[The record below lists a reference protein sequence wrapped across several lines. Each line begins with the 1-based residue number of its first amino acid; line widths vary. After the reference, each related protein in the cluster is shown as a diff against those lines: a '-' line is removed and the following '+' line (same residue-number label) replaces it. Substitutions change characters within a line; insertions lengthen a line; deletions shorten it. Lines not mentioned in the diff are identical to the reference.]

1 MNKNRRGITVI
12 PLAVAIFTSCMLLP
26 TAWAQGKLGDQIL
39 NGAISA
45 ATKRLQEVAP
55 GIGTGSTNAQSAP
68 SAPSGAQAQTNQPP
82 PPWPTKAA
90 LLDAARRGEFKGLP
104 EIRVDAEKETAPLTN
119 SVIRILRF
127 EYMVPPLT
135 GNGTMGSLNCR
146 SAAQN
151 EIRRLFTAITDLQIQ
166 GLSDKP
172 PTFFRETNTS
182 TSQQNIAIEMRQ
194 LGKGSGLCTTK
205 VLGDEKPHP
214 YGAALSKLADEF
226 SAATKAYVDEERGR
240 RVAAYDQEQAR
251 MQAERQGKAN
261 AQAQREADI
270 RAAEQKRI
278 SSERARIEAEQIK
291 RQQQEK
297 NRVAG

>member
-1 MNKNRRGITVI
+1 MNKIRRGMTGIT
-12 PLAVAIFTSCMLLP
+12 LAVTVLTSGLLMTP
-26 TAWAQGKLGDQIL
+26 AWAQGSLGEQML
-39 NGAISA
+39 NGAIGA
-45 ATKRLQEVAP
+45 ATKRLQEAAP
-55 GIGTGSTNAQSAP
+55 GIGIGSTPSQSSP
-68 SAPSGAQAQTNQPP
+68 TPQSGPQAQANQPP
-82 PPWPTKAA
+82 PPWLTKAA
-90 LLDAARRGEFKGLP
+90 LLEATRRGEFKGLT

-151 EIRRLFTAITDLQIQ
+151 EIRRLFTAITDLQMQ
-166 GLSDKP
+166 GLSEKP
-172 PTFFRETNTS
+172 PTFYREINTS
-182 TSQQNIAIEMRQ
+182 ASQQNIAVEMRQ

-226 SAATKAYVDEERGR
+226 SAATKTYVDEERGR

-251 MQAERQGKAN
+251 VQADRQGKAN
-261 AQAQREADI
+261 AQAQRETDI

>member
-1 MNKNRRGITVI
+1 MNKIRRGVTGIALAATVLTNSMLIT
-12 PLAVAIFTSCMLLP
+12 P
-26 TAWAQGKLGDQIL
+26 AWAQGSLGEQML
-39 NGAISA
+39 NNAISA
-45 ATKRLQEVAP
+45 ATKRLQEAAP
-55 GIGTGSTNAQSAP
+55 GMGIGSTSSQSP
-68 SAPSGAQAQTNQPP
+68 PMPQSTPQAQANQPP
-82 PPWPTKAA
+82 PPWLTKAA
-90 LLDAARRGEFKGLP
+90 LLEATRRGEFKGLT
-104 EIRVDAEKETAPLTN
+104 EIRVDVEKETAQLTN

-151 EIRRLFTAITDLQIQ
+151 EIRRLFTAITDLQMQ
-166 GLSDKP
+166 GLSEKP
-172 PTFFRETNTS
+172 PTFYRETNTS
-182 TSQQNIAIEMRQ
+182 STQQNIAIEMRQ
-194 LGKGSGLCTTK
+194 LGQGSGLCTSK
-205 VLGDEKPHP
+205 ALGVEKPHP
-214 YGAALSKLADEF
+214 YGEALSKLAHEF
-226 SAATKAYVDEERGR
+226 NTATKAYVDDERSR

-251 MQAERQGKAN
+251 VQADRQGKAN
-261 AQAQREADI
+261 AQAQRETDI

>member
-1 MNKNRRGITVI
+1 MNKIRRGMTGIA
-12 PLAVAIFTSCMLLP
+12 LAVTVLTSGLLITP
-26 TAWAQGKLGDQIL
+26 AWAQGSLGEQML
-39 NGAISA
+39 NGAIGA
-45 ATKRLQEVAP
+45 ATKRLQEAAP
-55 GIGTGSTNAQSAP
+55 GIGIGSTPSQSLP
-68 SAPSGAQAQTNQPP
+68 MPQSGPQAQANQPP
-82 PPWPTKAA
+82 PPWLTKAA
-90 LLDAARRGEFKGLP
+90 LLDATRRGEFKGLT

-119 SVIRILRF
+119 SVIRILRM
-127 EYMVPPLT
+127 EYQVPPLT

-151 EIRRLFTAITDLQIQ
+151 EIRRLFTAITDLQMQ
-166 GLSDKP
+166 GLSERP
-172 PTFFRETNTS
+172 PTFHRETNTS
-182 TSQQNIAIEMRQ
+182 GSQQNIAIEMRQ

-205 VLGDEKPHP
+205 LLGVEKPHP
-214 YGAALSKLADEF
+214 YGEALAKLADEF
-226 SAATKAYVDEERGR
+226 NAATKAYVDDERGR

-251 MQAERQGKAN
+251 VQADRQGKAN
-261 AQAQREADI
+261 ALAQREADL